1 MRAGHTGVY
10 LLPEDLILLRGKA
23 QQLNLHRKAPSRAA
37 MAGTSHTRFRGRGM
51 EFAEVRPYQAGDDI
65 RTIDWRVTARTQ
77 VPHTK
82 LFQEERE
89 RPVFILVDQRSPMFF
104 GSQHCFKS
112 VYAAELAA
120 MIAWACHQGGDRLGG
135 VLLGDHAQQDLRAT
149 RGKPGLL
156 HFLNAL
162 VDYNQRLFSPV
173 PKAKTLPLLPALEQ
187 LGQVV
192 KPGSQVFLLSDF
204 HDLDTACQESLSRM
218 AKHSDVI
225 ALHIFD
231 PLEADIPQGSLL
243 RISNGFKRL
252 LLSGS
257 DLKVPF
263 NASFRQQQQHLQT
276 LCGASQVVF
285 ANCPVSADSLNPLRR
300 LFADGSHK
308 GAAALNSLAG
318 ALYGR

>member
-23 QQLNLHRKAPSRAA
+23 AQLNLHRQAPSRAA

-173 PKAKTLPLLPALEQ
+173 PKAKSLPLLPALEQ

-204 HDLDTACQESLSRM
+204 HDLDNACQESLSRM

-257 DLKVPF
+257 DLKAPF
-263 NASFRQQQQHLQT
+263 NCSFREQQQRLQT
-276 LCGASQVVF
+276 LCGASRVVF
-285 ANCPVSADSLNPLRR
+285 ANCPVSGDSLAPLRR

-308 GAAALNSLAG
+308 GAAALNNLAG

>member
-1 MRAGHTGVY
+1 
-10 LLPEDLILLRGKA
+10 
-23 QQLNLHRKAPSRAA
+23 
-37 MAGTSHTRFRGRGM
+37 
-51 EFAEVRPYQAGDDI
+51 
-65 RTIDWRVTARTQ
+65 
-77 VPHTK
+77 
-82 LFQEERE
+82 
-89 RPVFILVDQRSPMFF
+89 
-104 GSQHCFKS
+104 
-112 VYAAELAA
+112 

-135 VLLGDHAQQDLRAT
+135 VLLGITPNRTCAPPVANRVCCIFKCPGGLQPTLVLAGAQSQNPAPVACVGAAGASGET
-149 RGKPGLL
+149 RQPG
-156 HFLNAL
+156 
-162 VDYNQRLFSPV
+162 
-173 PKAKTLPLLPALEQ
+173 
-187 LGQVV
+187 
-192 KPGSQVFLLSDF
+192 VFVIGLSRF
-204 HDLDTACQESLSRM
+204 RHSLSGELKPHGQAQRCYRP
-218 AKHSDVI
+218 AY
-225 ALHIFD
+225 FD

-276 LCGASQVVF
+276 LCGASRVVF